1 MSSKTT
7 HPKQHKYPKQLHPK
21 PNQRPLHQ
29 DKQHARPESQRAL
42 PLLFAR
48 EKDKRPLRAEEE
60 RDADEE
66 QDVAHGEQGA
76 VEEEDQAEQE
86 EEAAA
91 AAEGDADFCRC
102 RVMSVWF
109 GLVCLSGVCSSFS
122 FFWEMGRTLRVGE
135 PVGRHDGWLGAMRE
149 RVGRFRCRVGCV
161 CSCGG
166 RKRSQLGCCGRLC
179 ILIASL
185 NSQFNVVGS
194 SGRAVVLWRVG
205 LILNVSWETCCA
217 DSWGRFTGSRGKRLD
232 KGIAASPLRYI
243 YV

>member
-7 HPKQHKYPKQLHPK
+7 HPKQHKYPKQFHPK

-60 RDADEE
+60 CDSHEE

-109 GLVCLSGVCSSFS
+109 GLVCLSGFCSSFS

-135 PVGRHDGWLGAMRE
+135 PVGRHGGWLGAMRE
-149 RVGRFRCRVGCV
+149 SVGFG
-161 CSCGG
+161 
-166 RKRSQLGCCGRLC
+166 
-179 ILIASL
+179 
-185 NSQFNVVGS
+185 
-194 SGRAVVLWRVG
+194 VG
-205 LILNVSWETCCA
+205 LIVYVCVVGARGLK
-217 DSWGRFTGSRGKRLD
+217 WGVVVACVFSSHR
-232 KGIAASPLRYI
+232 
-243 YV
+243 